1 MALDLEEIDR
11 SMSFHPSE
19 ATTISCG
26 TVTIDP
32 ATQKMLLIWNKKLEI
47 YQLPKGRKNIGEDM
61 LSAAMRETYEETGV
75 KATPLRLKI
84 ATRATPPSDHHHH
97 LCSSADDTTTST
109 TSTKPKEALPESHK
123 AGSKA
128 TTTTTNGNNGCT
140 SATSSSSSSTP
151 SPSPCEITEGRLST
165 EFLGCCRYPDPQ
177 SSTPATM
184 KVVFYFVA
192 TADSTSRQ
200 GEGAQE
206 EHEKLDTVWVASS
219 EAAAMLRFRAE
230 AEIVRKALEDARRS
244 GYPMAG

>member
-32 ATQKMLLIWNKKLEI
+32 AQQKVLLIWNKKLKI

-75 KATPLRLKI
+75 RAAPLRLKI
-84 ATRATPPSDHHHH
+84 ATRATPPSDHPAAA
-97 LCSSADDTTTST
+97 ADNNTTAAWPPQ
-109 TSTKPKEALPESHK
+109 KIK
-123 AGSKA
+123 
-128 TTTTTNGNNGCT
+128 TTNGSSGNGNGCVAAAPRPT
-140 SATSSSSSSTP
+140 ATAPPCSN
-151 SPSPCEITEGRLST
+151 CEITEGRLST

-177 SSTPATM
+177 SSIPAM
-184 KVVFYFVA
+184 KVVFFFA
-192 TADSTSRQ
+192 GAADSTVPA
-200 GEGAQE
+200 GPGAQE
-206 EHEKLDTVWVASS
+206 EWEKLDTVWASAS
-219 EAAAMLRFRAE
+219 EAAAMLRFKAE
-230 AEIVRKALEDARRS
+230 AEMVRKALEDARRS

>member
-32 ATQKMLLIWNKKLEI
+32 ASQKMLLIWNKKLEI

-97 LCSSADDTTTST
+97 HHLPSSADDTTT
-109 TSTKPKEALPESHK
+109 TKPKEGSLESHK
-123 AGSKA
+123 ASSKA
-128 TTTTTNGNNGCT
+128 TTTTTNGNNGCA
-140 SATSSSSSSTP
+140 SASISSSNTTP

-184 KVVFYFVA
+184 KVVFYFAA
-192 TADSTSRQ
+192 TADSTCRQ
-200 GEGAQE
+200 GRGAQE

-230 AEIVRKALEDARRS
+230 AEIVSKALEDARRS

>member
-32 ATQKMLLIWNKKLEI
+32 AKQKVLLIWNRNLKI

-75 KATPLRLKI
+75 TATPLRLKI
-84 ATRATPPSDHHHH
+84 ATRATPPADH
-97 LCSSADDTTTST
+97 SPPANDATRTD
-109 TSTKPKEALPESHK
+109 EGRESQP
-123 AGSKA
+123 
-128 TTTTTNGNNGCT
+128 TNGNECR
-140 SATSSSSSSTP
+140 A
-151 SPSPCEITEGRLST
+151 SPGESCSCEITEGRLST

-177 SSTPATM
+177 SSIPAM
-184 KVVFYFVA
+184 KVVFFFAA
-192 TADSTSRQ
+192 TADSMVPR
-200 GEGAQE
+200 GPGAPE
-206 EHEKLDTVWVASS
+206 DWEKLDMVWTSPS
-219 EAAAMLRFRAE
+219 EAARMLRFKAE
-230 AEIVRKALEDARRS
+230 TEIVRKALEDARRS

>member
-32 ATQKMLLIWNKKLEI
+32 AKQKVLLIWNKKLKI

-84 ATRATPPSDHHHH
+84 ATRATPPSDHPPV
-97 LCSSADDTTTST
+97 ADNTTRTGNGLE
-109 TSTKPKEALPESHK
+109 PQQA
-123 AGSKA
+123 
-128 TTTTTNGNNGCT
+128 NGNGCR
-140 SATSSSSSSTP
+140 AAN
-151 SPSPCEITEGRLST
+151 SPSEACSCEITEGRLST

-177 SSTPATM
+177 SSIPAM
-184 KVVFYFVA
+184 KVVFFFA
-192 TADSTSRQ
+192 GTADSTLPA
-200 GEGAQE
+200 GPGAPE
-206 EHEKLDTVWVASS
+206 EWEKLDTIWTSTS
-219 EAAAMLRFRAE
+219 EAATMLRFKAE
-230 AEIVRKALEDARRS
+230 AEIVKKALEDARRS